1 MQITAST
8 TTTDLVVVLIVVA
21 VTTLLLALIE
31 ATALNFSLCPL
42 VIRAQWRKVRE
53 TLS

>member
-8 TTTDLVVVLIVVA
+8 TTTDLVVVVA

>member
-8 TTTDLVVVLIVVA
+8 TTTDLIVVIVVA
-21 VTTLLLALIE
+21 ATTLLLALIE

>member
-8 TTTDLVVVLIVVA
+8 TTTDLVVVIVVA
-21 VTTLLLALIE
+21 ATTLLLALIE

>member
-8 TTTDLVVVLIVVA
+8 TTTDLVVVIVVA